1 MVLKNLVKT
10 QNVVSL
16 DEIYLDLQNP
26 RYNDKLAQINKTK
39 WDEELIEQTILK
51 SGLKD
56 IFESIKNHGVL
67 DPIWLIKTS
76 RNEYHVVEGSRRVVC
91 LRQLNDDETIT
102 PPKGIRYD
110 QVIANIIPASTT
122 VRDIDALRVLL
133 QTGKKG
139 WGPYN
144 VAFVIDK
151 LLKEG
156 FNTKETAKMMG
167 KTKGFVDK
175 ASSSFGLFKEY
186 VDYLKH
192 KGIKKDPKKFTY
204 FQRAGDAVKKRFF
217 SSQRGRNEFFGL
229 ITPHGKSKA
238 RIPSVALKGGLYHFN
253 KIAEDEQIL
262 NRFLNDPD
270 MTVEDAMVMY
280 IGKYVTAEFPWAK
293 KIVDLSLK
301 VENLDP
307 DTIQRFKHDRKI
319 IPDVKVVY
327 KFLKK
332 ILEK

>member
-1 MVLKNLVKT
+1 MILKNLVKT
-10 QNVVSL
+10 QDVVSL
-16 DEIYLDLQNP
+16 DKIHLDLQNP
-26 RYNDKLAQINKTK
+26 RYNDKLALTNKTK
-39 WDEELIEQTILK
+39 WDEEKIEQTILE

-56 IFESIKNHGVL
+56 ILESIKNHGVL
-67 DPIWLIKTS
+67 DPIWLIKIS
-76 RNEYHVVEGSRRVVC
+76 SNEYHVVEGSRRIVC
-91 LRQLNDDETIT
+91 LRQLSDDETIT

-110 QVIANIIPASTT
+110 QVIANIIPASTS
-122 VRDIDALRVLL
+122 VRDIDAIRVLL
-133 QTGKKG
+133 QTGKKP

-167 KTKGFVDK
+167 RTKGFVDK
-175 ASSSFGLFKEY
+175 ESSSFGLFKEY

-192 KGIKKDPKKFTY
+192 KGIKKDPRKYTY

-217 SSQRGRNEFFGL
+217 SNQHGKKEFFGL
-229 ITPHGKSKA
+229 ITPQGKSNA
-238 RIPSVALKGGLYHFN
+238 RIHSVALKGGLYHFN

-262 NRFLNDPD
+262 NKFLNDPD
-270 MTVEDAMVMY
+270 MTVEDAMIMY
-280 IGKYVTAEFPWAK
+280 KGKYVTAEYPWAK
-293 KIVDLSLK
+293 KIVDLSQK
-301 VENLDP
+301 IQNLDP
-307 DTIQRFKHDRKI
+307 NTIQRFKHDKKI
-319 IPDVKVVY
+319 ISDVEVVY